1 MADAQARLDMDT
13 EGRSIRARG
22 DVDIHTAPRLGT
34 RIASLPGSGDVVV
47 DLSGVEFM
55 DSSGLRVLI
64 EAHQTLEAAGAA
76 LVLKSPSQVVRD
88 LFEMTGLRSHFR
100 IE

>member
-1 MADAQARLDMDT
+1 MTDAPTRLDIEA
-13 EGRSIRARG
+13 EGRLIRARG

-34 RIASLPGSGDVVV
+34 RIAGLDGSGDVVV

-76 LVLKSPSQVVRD
+76 LVLRSPSEVVRD
-88 LFEMTGLRSHFR
+88 LFAMTGLQSHFK